1 MTNNEMKAI
10 DFLKQQ
16 LWKHD
21 EIVEDSKIY
30 RYEHSMRVAAIGRK
44 IAKAEGLNEEA
55 LVLGCILH
63 DVGTFDSLENPDD
76 HGRVSAKISRRFLQ
90 TFNLSQ
96 EIIEEICYGI
106 AMHADGNAGYEGE
119 KTALN
124 ISIADSDD
132 IDRFDAYRIFDLLRF
147 MKFHEMTLDDQLT
160 YVDKFLAKLNRYRNV
175 KFATKTGTDMWVN
188 KVCFQIEYFE
198 RLKAQLE
205 AGKQFKSE
213 AIDK

>member
-1 MTNNEMKAI
+1 MTNNEMKAVE
-10 DFLKQQ
+10 FLKEQ

-30 RYEHSMRVAAIGRK
+30 RYEHSMRVAEIGRK

-63 DVGTFDSLENPDD
+63 DVGTYDSLENTDD
-76 HGRVSAKISRRFLQ
+76 HGRVSAKISRKFLQ
-90 TFNLSQ
+90 SLNLSS

-119 KTALN
+119 ITALN
-124 ISIADSDD
+124 KSIANSDN
-132 IDRFDAYRIFDLLRF
+132 IDRFDAYRIFDLLRY
-147 MKFHEMTLDDQLT
+147 MKFHEMTLADQLV
-160 YVDKFLAKLNRYRNV
+160 YVDKFLTKLNKYRNV
-175 KFATKTGTDMWVN
+175 KFATKTGTDMWVD
-188 KVCFQIEYFE
+188 KICFQIEFFE
-198 RLKAQLE
+198 RLKAQLG

-213 AIDK
+213 AVEE